1 MQMEQIE
8 QLRDHIVSALED
20 MKGDNIRVLD
30 VHKQTAITDFMIVA
44 SGTSDRHVKGLA
56 NAVQTAASEQG
67 VKSIGVEGDG
77 ECEWV
82 LVDLRDIVVHI
93 MLPRVRDF
101 YNLEKLW
108 QVDGEV
114 SEETESVLQS
124 KLKR

>member
-8 QLRDHIVSALED
+8 KLRDRIKTALED
-20 MKGDNIRVLD
+20 MKGENVRVLD
-30 VHKQTAITDFMIVA
+30 VRKQTALTDFMIIA
-44 SGTSDRHVKGLA
+44 SGTSDRHVKGLS
-56 NAVQTAASEQG
+56 NAAQAAASEVG
-67 VKSIGVEGDG
+67 VKSMGVEGDG
-77 ECEWV
+77 ECEWI

-114 SEETESVLQS
+114 SSDTESTLQA